1 MGSGRIASPSST
13 RKPKLNNLGLIQLL
27 GRTRASQGTAPP
39 SRTVR
44 ELSHLCFRSEGAS
57 TRQAVGT
64 QILIK
69 STRQA
74 PTMSACLPGFPCP
87 KILGYSRPCAFTW
100 IGWTSTSS
108 LRAEERLARTQAAIL
123 RHMSTEGTILRPP
136 AAWGRHFKY
145 GPGGEALYGETL

>member
-1 MGSGRIASPSST
+1 MGSERIVSPSST

-69 STRQA
+69 PTRPA
-74 PTMSACLPGFPCP
+74 PTISACLPGFPCP
-87 KILGYSRPCAFTW
+87 KSLGYSRPYAFTW
-100 IGWTSTSS
+100 VGWTSTST
-108 LRAEERLARTQAAIL
+108 LRGGRSGYRVGEDTGSHFETHEHGRDHIETAGCL
-123 RHMSTEGTILRPP
+123 GPP
-136 AAWGRHFKY
+136 F
-145 GPGGEALYGETL
+145 